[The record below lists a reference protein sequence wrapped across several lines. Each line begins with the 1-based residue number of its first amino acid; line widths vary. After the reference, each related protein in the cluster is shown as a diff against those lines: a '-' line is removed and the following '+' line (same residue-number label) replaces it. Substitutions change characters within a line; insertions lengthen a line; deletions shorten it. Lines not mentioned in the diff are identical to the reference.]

1 MCIDNRPPE
10 IIAVS
15 AEQIA
20 IALALFRAAVLNE
33 TAEEAIL
40 PLSERGI
47 CIALLEEDALHVE
60 LELPGF
66 IFNPATVFILWC
78 KELSAF
84 SNC

>member
-15 AEQIA
+15 AEQIG

-47 CIALLEEDALHVE
+47 CIALLEEDAL
-60 LELPGF
+60 
-66 IFNPATVFILWC
+66 
-78 KELSAF
+78 
-84 SNC
+84 